1 MSKLAIIALDEGSM
15 TAGTVCNI
23 IEVTADTAMGITLPL
38 DQLSWDCSNT
48 SVSIGDRWE
57 DGVFSRPNRTLDEAR
72 AEKISQLSAVC
83 NALIVAGA
91 DIRLA
96 DGSTQHFDYSTED
109 QLNISDMFSAV
120 VLGASCYPYQPANGS
135 CAVYQAADIVT
146 IYTTLAGQKTAQL
159 TYYHQ
164 LKDYVQTLE
173 TVAEVD
179 AVVYGQPLTG
189 AWLEHYNATIQTAQQ
204 QMQAVLARLAGG
216 SNAS

>member
-1 MSKLAIIALDEGSM
+1 MRLAIIQLEAEGATS
-15 TAGTVCNI
+15 GVVCNI
-23 IEVTADTAMGITLPL
+23 IEIASDTALGITLPL

-57 DGVFSRPNRTLDEAR
+57 DGVCSRPNRTLDEAQS
-72 AEKISQLSAVC
+72 EKISQLSAVC

-91 DIRLA
+91 DIQLA

-135 CAVYQAADIVT
+135 CAVYQAADIIT

-164 LKDYVQTLE
+164 LKDYVRSLE
-173 TVAEVD
+173 TVAEAD

>member
-1 MSKLAIIALDEGSM
+1 MRLAIIQLEAEGATS
-15 TAGTVCNI
+15 GVVCNI
-23 IEVTADTAMGITLPL
+23 IEIASDTALGITLPL

-57 DGVFSRPNRTLDEAR
+57 DGVFSRPNRTLDEAQS
-72 AEKISQLSAVC
+72 EKISQLSAVC

-91 DIRLA
+91 DIQLA

-164 LKDYVQTLE
+164 LKDYVRSLE
-173 TVAEVD
+173 TVAGAD

>member
-1 MSKLAIIALDEGSM
+1 MRLAIIQLEAEGATS
-15 TAGTVCNI
+15 GVVCNI
-23 IEVTADTAMGITLPL
+23 IEIASDTALGITLPL

-57 DGVFSRPNRTLDEAR
+57 DGVFSRPNRTLDEAQS
-72 AEKISQLSAVC
+72 EKISQLSAVC

-91 DIRLA
+91 DIQLA

-109 QLNISDMFSAV
+109 QLNISDMFSEV

-135 CAVYQAADIVT
+135 CAVYQAADIIT

-164 LKDYVQTLE
+164 LKDYVRSLE
-173 TVAEVD
+173 TVAEAD

>member
-1 MSKLAIIALDEGSM
+1 MKLAIIALDEGSM
-15 TAGTVCNI
+15 TAGTVANT
-23 IEVTADTAMGITLPL
+23 IEVTADTAMGITLPFG
-38 DQLSWDCSNT
+38 QLSWDCSNT

-57 DGVFSRPNRTLDEAR
+57 DGVFSRPNRTLDEAQS
-72 AEKISQLSAVC
+72 EKISQLSAVC

-173 TVAEVD
+173 TAAAAD